1 MPFPFLSSSDSDRL
15 ETLARY
21 DVLDTPPEREF
32 DRITRLVAQLLD
44 VPIALVTLLDED
56 RQWFKSC
63 VGLDRRETKREH
75 AFCIHN
81 LHDESVMVVEDATK
95 DPRFAHNPLV
105 TDSPGIRFYAG
116 APLVTPNGTILGS
129 LCAIDTTPRTVE
141 ADALD
146 VLRDLADIV
155 VRELELRRTNAA
167 LEDRTRQIQTLTDEL
182 KSAEETD
189 RSRLSQLLQEEL
201 QQVLQATRMQL
212 ENVCGDDA
220 IPAERRRRLDPVKAG
235 LADALDLTRTLSSR
249 FAPPVGNQPLR
260 DSLEWLALKM
270 KEVHGLSVAV
280 LGSGAVSGGSEDL
293 KTLLY
298 QLVRELLY
306 RVVRYADS
314 DEARVHLIESTR
326 HLRITVEDDGH
337 ESTSAEAVQ
346 DEWGGLDEILDDIEE
361 LGGRIHVRSSAGV
374 GTCVTI
380 EVPQASAPS
389 VPLPFATTQPS
400 TSNAS

>member
-1 MPFPFLSSSDSDRL
+1 MSFPSPSSSDSDRL
-15 ETLARY
+15 DTLARY
-21 DVLDTPPEREF
+21 DILDTPPEREF
-32 DRITRLVAQLLD
+32 DRIPRLVAQLLD
-44 VPIALVTLLDED
+44 VPIALVSLLDED

-75 AFCIHN
+75 AFCAYN
-81 LHDESVMVVEDATK
+81 LHDASVLVVEDATK
-95 DPRFAHNPLV
+95 DPRFAQNPLV
-105 TDSPGIRFYAG
+105 TGPPGIRFYAG
-116 APLVTPNGTILGS
+116 APLVTPDGTILGS

-146 VLRDLADIV
+146 VLRDLADVV

-201 QQVLQATRMQL
+201 QQVLQAARMQL
-212 ENVCGDDA
+212 ENVCGSDAVPAAECQRLDAVKRGLDDA
-220 IPAERRRRLDPVKAG
+220 M
-235 LADALDLTRTLSSR
+235 DLTRTLSSR

-260 DSLEWLALKM
+260 DSLEWLAFKM
-270 KEVHGLSVAV
+270 KEAHGLSVSV
-280 LGSGAVSGGSEDL
+280 LGGGAGSGGSEDL

-306 RVVRYADS
+306 RVVRYGDS
-314 DEARVHLIESTR
+314 DEARVHLIESAR
-326 HLRITVEDDGH
+326 HLRITVEDEGH
-337 ESTSAEAVQ
+337 ESSSTEAVQ
-346 DEWGGLDEILDDIEE
+346 SEWGGLDDILDGIEE
-361 LGGRIHVRSSAGV
+361 LGGQIHVRASAGV

-380 EVPQASAPS
+380 KLPQASAS
-389 VPLPFATTQPS
+389 LSALPFAPRSQ
-400 TSNAS
+400 AS